1 MMETVTERRKPH
13 FMAGTCDNR
22 WAESLIVNHF
32 EPIDDN
38 TTRFVCY
45 SNMKFTDIMKF
56 MSLFFAKSI
65 RKHAEAGL
73 DRFRL
78 LVETEAAGAWK

>member
-1 MMETVTERRKPH
+1 
-13 FMAGTCDNR
+13 
-22 WAESLIVNHF
+22 
-32 EPIDDN
+32 
-38 TTRFVCY
+38 
-45 SNMKFTDIMKF
+45 MKFTDIMKF

-65 RKHAEAGL
+65 RKRAEAGL